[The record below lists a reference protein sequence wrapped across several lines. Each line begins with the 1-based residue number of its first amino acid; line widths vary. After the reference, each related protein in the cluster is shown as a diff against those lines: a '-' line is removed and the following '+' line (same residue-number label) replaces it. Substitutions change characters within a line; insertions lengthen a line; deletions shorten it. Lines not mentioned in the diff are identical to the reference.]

1 MEFFCFDPISSTWN
15 PLPAP
20 PQNPPL
26 RLLYRHP
33 SFLSRKLPVQSLGVR
48 NNLVLIAATTPH
60 FLPALASPL
69 AFNPQSNTW
78 FFGPQLSIPRR
89 WCAMGSV
96 GGVVYV
102 ASGVGAHY
110 RGDVARSMKKWDLK
124 SDREDWKWEK
134 KAQLKDGRFSREA
147 VEAVGFK
154 GNLCMVNLKG
164 NGAKDGA
171 IYNVELDKWK
181 EMPEGMHAG
190 WNGPAASTMNEEELY
205 VVNEG
210 KGRLSK
216 YDADHDW
223 WDEVIELAE
232 LKGAEKITAARGR
245 VCAVCENGERI
256 MVVDVLASPARA
268 WLVDPPRGFQVVA
281 VHVLPRM
288 CKQD

>member
-1 MEFFCFDPISSTWN
+1 
-15 PLPAP
+15 
-20 PQNPPL
+20 
-26 RLLYRHP
+26 
-33 SFLSRKLPVQSLGVR
+33 
-48 NNLVLIAATTPH
+48 
-60 FLPALASPL
+60 
-69 AFNPQSNTW
+69 
-78 FFGPQLSIPRR
+78 
-89 WCAMGSV
+89 MGSV

-216 YDADHDW
+216 YDADHDR

-256 MVVDVLASPARA
+256 MVVDVLASPARV